1 MALRLIELVLK
12 EEDSGEVRE
21 LLVLWAVLLA
31 ALIGLVLLLRKS

>member
-12 EEDSGEVRE
+12 EKGSGEVRA

-31 ALIGLVLLLRKS
+31 AFIGLDLLLRKS